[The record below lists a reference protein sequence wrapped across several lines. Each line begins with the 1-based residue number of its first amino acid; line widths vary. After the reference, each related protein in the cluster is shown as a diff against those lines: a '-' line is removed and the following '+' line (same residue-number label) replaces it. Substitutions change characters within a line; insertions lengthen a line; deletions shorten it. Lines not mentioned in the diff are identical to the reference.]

1 MAHNHDRPLSFNIEE
16 ASILSENNIRVW
28 KLPDG
33 WRIRRAAWMCPPF
46 CRRGRR
52 WMPTS
57 SAGAEPPKQRNS
69 PDWASNSVLWRSLF
83 QEEWCNAIADFDI
96 GTPTHT

>member
-1 MAHNHDRPLSFNIEE
+1 
-16 ASILSENNIRVW
+16 
-28 KLPDG
+28 
-33 WRIRRAAWMCPPF
+33 
-46 CRRGRR
+46 
-52 WMPTS
+52 MPTS

-83 QEEWCNAIADFDI
+83 QEEWCNAITDFDI